1 MLDILNQYSD
11 YIIVSILAL
20 LIVSLVVILRVLLQ
34 QKALLKLISARDQ
47 HDTQVASAITS
58 LREFQID
65 RFAEAQSKT
74 DKAFV
79 EIRSELI
86 SSINQLKEALLL
98 QQNGF
103 ESKVAEKLEQNK
115 LDVAQKLS
123 DSRFSQQQSLVEFK
137 ENILNALT
145 TIEQT
150 SAKTQLE
157 LRNQLIE
164 ELRKSIKDIRAELT
178 QTLTNNSDN
187 LLKGM
192 GELTKSTDE
201 RLKDISGQVEKRL
214 SDGFEKT
221 TQTFNDVLKRLA
233 LIDDAQKKITEL
245 SSNVVSLQ
253 QVLADKRSRGAFGE
267 IQLNALVRNVLP
279 EANFSIQHKLSNDKI
294 ADCILFLPDPT
305 GHVVIDAKFPLE
317 AYQKMTD
324 FETSDADRST
334 ASRQFKQDIKKHI
347 KDIKEKYII
356 EGETANGAMMFIPA
370 EAVFA
375 EIHGHFPDL
384 VELAHKEKVWMVS
397 PTTMMAILTTASAVI
412 KDEAT
417 RKQVHIIQEH
427 LGYLSEDFGR
437 FKTRMD
443 NLSKHIG
450 QVSKDVDQINTSAQ
464 KITSRFRKIE
474 KVDLPEEDQPELLK

>member
-1 MLDILNQYSD
+1 M
-11 YIIVSILAL
+11 
-20 LIVSLVVILRVLLQ
+20 
-34 QKALLKLISARDQ
+34 LLKLRQLAAS
-47 HDTQVASAITS
+47 VASNQSGEQKLLEAIAA

-65 RFAEAQSKT
+65 RFAEASQKA
-74 DKAFV
+74 DKAASQTQATLV
-79 EIRSELI
+79 D
-86 SSINQLKEALLL
+86 SIGQLKESLLI
-98 QQNGF
+98 QQNKF
-103 ESKVAEKLEQNK
+103 ELVVSQKFEVNQREVSERLADAKLN
-115 LDVAQKLS
+115 
-123 DSRFSQQQSLVEFK
+123 QQRSLTEFK
-137 ENILNALT
+137 EVLLN
-145 TIEQT
+145 
-150 SAKTQLE
+150 QLAELQERNQKSDME
-157 LRNQLIE
+157 LRDKLVN
-164 ELRKSIKDIRAELT
+164 ELRESIKSMRSELT
-178 QTLTNNSDN
+178 QTLNNSSDN
-187 LLKGM
+187 LLKGITQ
-192 GELTKSTDE
+192 LTKTTDD

-214 SDGFEKT
+214 SEGFEKT

-267 IQLNALVRNVLP
+267 VQLNSLVRNVLP
-279 EANFSIQHKLSNDKI
+279 EANFSLQHRLSNDKI
-294 ADCILFLPDPT
+294 ADCILFLPEPT

-317 AYQKMTD
+317 AFQKMTD
-324 FETSDADRST
+324 FELGDADRQQ
-334 ASRQFKQDIKKHI
+334 AARQFRQDIKKHI

-356 EGETANGAMMFIPA
+356 EGETASGAMMFIPA

-427 LGYLSEDFGR
+427 LGYLAEDFSR

-464 KITSRFRKIE
+464 KITSRFQKIE
-474 KVDLPEEDQPELLK
+474 KVELPDSDDQDLIE

>member
-20 LIVSLVVILRVLLQ
+20 LIVSLIVILRVLLQ
-34 QKALLKLISARDQ
+34 QKALLKLIYARDQ

-305 GHVVIDAKFPLE
+305 GHVAIDAKFPLE

>member
-1 MLDILNQYSD
+1 MSEFLIQNFNWILLTVVLVLTVVSVAALVKLSQLAKKMTDFESGENKLLD
-11 YIIVSILAL
+11 
-20 LIVSLVVILRVLLQ
+20 
-34 QKALLKLISARDQ
+34 
-47 HDTQVASAITS
+47 AIAA

-65 RFAEAQSKT
+65 RFAEAAQKA
-74 DKAFV
+74 DKSASQTQATLV
-79 EIRSELI
+79 E
-86 SSINQLKEALLL
+86 SIGQLKENLLI
-98 QQNGF
+98 QQNKF
-103 ESKVAEKLEQNK
+103 EST
-115 LDVAQKLS
+115 VAQKFEVYQREVSERLA
-123 DSRFSQQQSLVEFK
+123 DAKLNQQRSLTDFK
-137 ENILNALT
+137 EVLLG
-145 TIEQT
+145 
-150 SAKTQLE
+150 QLSELQERNQKSDME
-157 LRNQLIE
+157 LRDKLVT
-164 ELRKSIKDIRAELT
+164 ELRESIKSMRSELT
-178 QTLTNNSDN
+178 QTLTTSSDN
-187 LLKGM
+187 LLKGINQ
-192 GELTKSTDE
+192 LTKTTDD

-214 SDGFEKT
+214 SEGFEKT
-221 TQTFNDVLKRLA
+221 TQTFHDVLKRLA

-267 IQLNALVRNVLP
+267 VQLNSLVRNVLP
-279 EANFSIQHKLSNDKI
+279 EANFALQHRLSNEKI
-294 ADCILFLPDPT
+294 ADCILFLPEPT

-317 AYQKMTD
+317 AFQKMTD
-324 FETSDADRST
+324 FELGEADRQQ
-334 ASRQFKQDIKKHI
+334 AARQFKQDIKKHI
-347 KDIKEKYII
+347 KDIKDKYII
-356 EGETANGAMMFIPA
+356 EGETASGAMMFIPA

-427 LGYLSEDFGR
+427 LGYLAEDFGR

-464 KITSRFRKIE
+464 KITSRFQKIE
-474 KVDLPEEDQPELLK
+474 KVELPDPDEQDLIE